1 MPLSY
6 LMGTDR
12 KKDEIMNYAVVSSE
26 ELSTGEKLE
35 KYTGEIQWAYLK
47 PHFEA
52 GSLLWLSPELSITEV
67 GEAITGDDSER
78 VQDWRKEGLLI
89 VPSTP
94 HADYWESTAAAFR
107 ALVVS
112 PFVLIQPL
120 EDGES

>member
-6 LMGTDR
+6 AMGTDE
-12 KKDEIMNYAVVSSE
+12 KTGEIMNYAVVNSK

-47 PHFEA
+47 PHFEG
-52 GSLLWLSPELSITEV
+52 GSLIWLSPELSIIKV
-67 GEAITGDDSER
+67 GEAITEDDSDR
-78 VQDWRKEGLLI
+78 VHSWKKEGLLV
-89 VPSTP
+89 VPSQP
-94 HADYWESTAAAFR
+94 HAAHWESTEAAFR

-120 EDGES
+120 EDEAG